1 MQTAREASG
10 FFLIK
15 GLLDYAECNK
25 TQCDEQQPPPPL
37 FPPLTLPHLP
47 SPSVR
52 DEQ

>member
-37 FPPLTLPHLP
+37 FPPLSLSLS
-47 SPSVR
+47 SPLSVC
-52 DEQ
+52 EG